1 MFKEIDNVIGE
12 RLVSSGIESELVETL
27 RKAVV
32 VVKQRIAVSI
42 VSH

>member
-12 RLVSSGIESELVETL
+12 RLVSPGIESELVETL

-32 VVKQRIAVSI
+32 VVKQRIERKER
-42 VSH
+42 